1 MQIQSIRLADGR
13 RVFRIFDDASG
24 LCLERES
31 NPAQSVQVQTAVLR
45 QAMQNLLSHWNRL
58 KELG

>member
-13 RVFRIFDDASG
+13 RVFRVFDDASG
-24 LCLERES
+24 LCLERATD
-31 NPAQSVQVQTAVLR
+31 PAQPVRLQTAALR
-45 QAMQNLLSHWNRL
+45 QAMKNVLSHSNQV